1 MSQTKPRKIPT
12 RKQLPLLFVSRYA
25 VRDLWGKADLGVQKG
40 TFAQAVAYHVA
51 SIYTFTPQ
59 P

>member
-1 MSQTKPRKIPT
+1 M
-12 RKQLPLLFVSRYA
+12 
-25 VRDLWGKADLGVQKG
+25 RDLWGKADLGVQKG